1 METNIGKSEV
11 ARLRQQ
17 IEMEYEAAERGL
29 YGFAEGAAQ
38 HAFITARM
46 ENIGTCF
53 EELQGLVGHNRL
65 FRLWRRHL
73 KRVMGRSRCFWAK

>member
-53 EELQGLVGHNRL
+53 EELQGLVGPQQAIQIMAEAFETGNGE
-65 FRLWRRHL
+65 
-73 KRVMGRSRCFWAK
+73 K